1 MKIKKWQIIT
11 VVILI
16 GASWAIWKKTKTKSS
31 QEQTV
36 KMISPYRGDIQIT
49 VSATATV
56 LPKNR
61 LQVKPPVNGRIE
73 QVLVVEGQ
81 KIKAGDTLVWMSSTD
96 RAALLDAARGRG
108 QETLKEWQDVYKPIP
123 LMSPIDGEVIVGTIQ
138 PGQTVTTSD
147 DVVVISDRLILRAQV
162 DETDIG
168 KVQNGQVANVSL
180 DAYPDTKIKA
190 IVDHIYYESKTVNNV
205 TIYEVDLISENIP
218 AFFRSGMSA
227 NIDFIVESKKDVLL
241 LPLKAVEKKE
251 KGSFVMVQNGNGQ
264 KFLERNVVLGLSD
277 EKNVEILEG
286 LTESDEVVLTAAK
299 YSLPKTGGATNPF
312 MPTRRR

>member
-1 MKIKKWQIIT
+1 MKIKKGQIII
-11 VVILI
+11 VMILV

-31 QEQTV
+31 QEQIV

-73 QVLVVEGQ
+73 QVLVAEGQ
-81 KIKAGDTLVWMSSTD
+81 KVKAGDTLVWMSSAD

-108 QETLKEWQDVYKPIP
+108 PETLKEWQDVYKPIP

-147 DVVVISDRLILRAQV
+147 DVLVISDRLILRAQV

-168 KVQNGQVANVSL
+168 KIQNGQMANVSL
-180 DAYPDTKIKA
+180 DAYPDTRIKA
-190 IVDHIYYESKTVNNV
+190 TVDHIYYESKTVNNV
-205 TIYEVDLISENIP
+205 TIYQVDLIPENIP

-227 NIDFIVESKKDVLL
+227 NIDFIVESKTNVLL

-251 KGSFVMVQNGNGQ
+251 KGAFVMVQNGNGQ
-264 KFLERNVVLGLSD
+264 KWLERNVVLGLSD
-277 EKNVEILEG
+277 EKNVEILSG
-286 LTESDEVVLTAAK
+286 LTESDEVVLTTAK
-299 YSLPKTGGATNPF
+299 YSPPKTGGTTNPF

>member
-138 PGQTVTTSD
+138 PGQTVTTLD

>member
-108 QETLKEWQDVYKPIP
+108 RETLKEWQDVYKPIP

-168 KVQNGQVANVSL
+168 KIQNGQVANVSL

-227 NIDFIVESKKDVLL
+227 NIDFIVESKRDVLL